1 MKRSID
7 ICMKCRN
14 FRLRR
19 TSSTVYIGSSL
30 LENLAVDE
38 PSFGNN
44 RYFGCI
50 LDREAP
56 IHLESLLLKKDAK
69 ARWKFERRGV
79 DARCAMLVEHQIRAW
94 SNEEEN

>member
-1 MKRSID
+1 
-7 ICMKCRN
+7 MKCCN

-19 TSSTVYIGSSL
+19 TSSTVYIGSRL

-50 LDREAP
+50 LDRDAP
-56 IHLESLLLKKDAK
+56 IHLESSLLKKDTK
-69 ARWKFERRGV
+69 ARWKFERREV
-79 DARCAMLVEHQIRAW
+79 NERCAMLVEQQIRAW